1 MIEIGKKINGRYKII
16 GNIGSGGMANVY
28 LAQDL
33 ILDREVA
40 VKVLRF
46 DFQNDQAAIRRF
58 QREALAST
66 ELVHPNIVS
75 VYDVGEED
83 GMQYLVMEYVKGMD
97 LKRYI
102 QTHYPIPYLTVVEI
116 MQQILSAISLAHQHR
131 IIHRDLKPQ
140 NILIN
145 EDGVVK
151 IADFGIAIALSETSI
166 TQTNTMLGSVH
177 YLSPEQARGSMATN
191 QSDIYAIGIILYEM
205 LCGKVPF
212 DGESAVTIALK
223 HFQEEI
229 PSVRIYDPNVPQS
242 LENIVLH
249 ATAKDPADRYKNAD
263 EMYDDLSTALQPNRL
278 NEPRWQ
284 PHSMLDET
292 RQLTPISGDTGTY
305 TSDGA
310 TTVGQLTGKIPT
322 VVASSSIGNTQPL
335 SPVPPTE
342 NATGDEPK
350 KKRRKWWLIPL
361 LLVILAGGGLA
372 YAVFGGGSGEIT
384 IPDVENLTEADA
396 RSKLTEAGLKV
407 ADKSMELSSDTI
419 ETGRIVKTDPAGGD
433 SVKKSA
439 EVTLYVSIG
448 AKKMTMADY
457 TGETKE
463 DAVEKLKQVGFK
475 ESAISFKEEYSDEVK
490 AGKVIDQDPAAD
502 SEVSPKDDTVE
513 LTISLGVKPIIMPD
527 FIGLS
532 EDRVVADLTS
542 NGVRSEDIDV
552 QYEYDDNINKGGVIR
567 HTPSKGQEVIPGQT
581 KVTLVVSNGSSR
593 LTLENLAGLSETE
606 ADNKLKQL
614 QLEAVTGNA
623 EYSDTVAEGKVIR
636 TEPSAGSPVNI
647 GDKVSLILSKG
658 KEPEPEEESFTVK
671 YTASFTGNSTQQTD
685 TSSGGETSTAA
696 TQDIT
701 IWLKDKEHDK
711 EEVANFT
718 VTEGGR
724 EQTGSFTV
732 TIKKGESATVYYQ
745 RADGK
750 EGSQKVSGET
760 TIAVP

>member
-28 LAQDL
+28 LARDL

-263 EMYDDLSTALQPNRL
+263 EMYDDLATALQPARL

-292 RQLTPISGDTGTY
+292 RQLTPISGDSGAY

-310 TTVGQLTGKIPT
+310 TTVGQLTGSIPAT
-322 VVASSSIGNTQPL
+322 
-335 SPVPPTE
+335 
-342 NATGDEPK
+342 ATGTTGSTPPLAPIPPELGPTPEEPK

-372 YAVFGGGSGEIT
+372 YAVFGGGGGEVT
-384 IPDVENLTEADA
+384 VPDVENLTEADA
-396 RSKLTEAGLKV
+396 RAKLSEAGLTV
-407 ADKSMELSSDTI
+407 ATKTKEAPSDTV
-419 ETGRIVKTDPAGGD
+419 EADRVVKTDPAGGD
-433 SVKKSA
+433 TVKKKA
-439 EVTLYVSIG
+439 EITLYLSSGGEKV
-448 AKKMTMADY
+448 KMDDY
-457 TGETKE
+457 QGMDKE
-463 DAVEKLKQVGFK
+463 DAITALQNVGFT
-475 ESAISFKEEYSDEVK
+475 ESQIDTREEEYDDDIA
-490 AGKVIDQDPAAD
+490 AGKVIRQSPAANTEVNPKKD
-502 SEVSPKDDTVE
+502 KVALVISKGKEPIVMRDYQGWTESEAKS
-513 LTISLGVKPIIMPD
+513 
-527 FIGLS
+527 
-532 EDRVVADLTS
+532 DLTS
-542 NGVRSEDIDV
+542 KGIRSADITV
-552 QYEYDDNINKGGVIR
+552 NYEYNSDFGSGNVISQS
-567 HTPSKGQEVIPGQT
+567 PKVGQEAIPGST
-581 KVTLVVSNGSSR
+581 AVTLVVSQGSDEFV
-593 LTLENLAGLSETE
+593 LEGLENMSETE
-606 ADNKLKQL
+606 AANYLKNKQL
-614 QLEAVTGNA
+614 TMAKGED
-623 EYSDTVAEGKVIR
+623 EYSDKVAKGHVIR
-636 TEPSAGSPVNI
+636 TDPGAGSTVKI
-647 GDKVSLILSKG
+647 GDTVKVILSKG
-658 KEPEPEEESFTVK
+658 PEPAPEPKETQFTVH
-671 YTASFTGNSTQQTD
+671 YTAAYTGEIPTETSSSEQVEAPNQAIKIWVTDKTGDHKQVASFT
-685 TSSGGETSTAA
+685 
-696 TQDIT
+696 
-701 IWLKDKEHDK
+701 LKADDS
-711 EEVANFT
+711 
-718 VTEGGR
+718 
-724 EQTGSFTV
+724 EQSGSFTV
-732 TIKKGESATVYYQ
+732 TVMEGESATVYYQ
-745 RADGK
+745 RGDNA
-750 EGSQKVSGET
+750 EGSQKVSGEM
-760 TIAVP
+760 TIEIP